1 MLYITAI
8 AGMLLG
14 YYHTPGFRD
23 EIISQLQAH
32 ERRVVLKCIEDR
44 QRPLVGDFTGP
55 DIQAGKCLIS

>member
-32 ERRVVLKCIEDR
+32 ERRVVLERIDNR
-44 QRPLVGDFTGP
+44 QRALVSDFTGP
-55 DIQAGKCLIS
+55 NIQAGKRLIS